1 MRNRPTFLATTIL
14 SFATAASVHG
24 ATTPTEPFVAA
35 HGAIVPATYRRAGEH
50 LDLWPEQRFHL
61 VRTPADGATEA
72 YAGRWHAEGGTLVLE
87 VDGEPLVLTVRNAQ
101 RLVPPGAPD
110 DASADLV
117 TEGALEPASLTLPA
131 AGMFTYF
138 ADAPTFVHCATGHRY
153 PVAQEGAYPA
163 LEAAYL
169 EDRPGP
175 AEPLFVTIQASIA
188 TREQMEG
195 PDRPTV
201 TVERFDGTWPGEDCD
216 RARGEPPLADTVWR
230 LRSLGDERFAWTPPA
245 SEPFLVLRTKDGRF
259 NASVGCN
266 AMFGGFTVDGEQLTM
281 TAPAST
287 MMACPDVQAQAEAR
301 LGAALGETASY
312 VIGGRTLRL
321 LDAKGAT
328 LAAFEAVYRP

>member
-1 MRNRPTFLATTIL
+1 MRNRRTFLAAAMLAFAGAVSGDDSTT
-14 SFATAASVHG
+14 ATG
-24 ATTPTEPFVAA
+24 AFVGA
-35 HGAIVPATYRRAGEH
+35 HGAIVPATYRRAGEQ

-61 VRTPADGATEA
+61 VRRATDGSTEA
-72 YAGRWHAEGGTLVLE
+72 YAGRWHAEAGALVL
-87 VDGEPLVLTVRNAQ
+87 DTGGEPLVLAVRNAQ
-101 RLVPPGAPD
+101 RLVPPGAGD

-117 TEGALEPASLTLPA
+117 TEGTLEPASLTLPA

-153 PVAQEGAYPA
+153 PVAQERAYPA

-175 AEPLFVTIQASIA
+175 AEPLFVTIRASIA

-201 TVERFDGTWPGEDCD
+201 SVERFDATWAGEDCG
-216 RARGEPPLADTVWR
+216 RARAKPSLADTVWR
-230 LRSLGDERFAWTPPA
+230 LRSLGDEPFAWTPPA
-245 SEPFLVLRTKDGRF
+245 SEPFLVLRAKDRRF

-287 MMACPDVQAQAEAR
+287 MMACPDEQAEAEAR
-301 LGAALGETASY
+301 LGKVLGATAAYA
-312 VIGGRTLRL
+312 IGGRTLRL
-321 LDAKGAT
+321 LDAEGAV
-328 LAAFEAVYRP
+328 LAAFEAVYLN